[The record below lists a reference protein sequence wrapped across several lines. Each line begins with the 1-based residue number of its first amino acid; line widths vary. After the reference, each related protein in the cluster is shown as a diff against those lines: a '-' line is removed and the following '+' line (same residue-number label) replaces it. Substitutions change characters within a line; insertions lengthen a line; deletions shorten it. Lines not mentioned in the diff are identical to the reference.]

1 MKALAGLVPPGGS
14 GGAFAFP
21 HVQVLE
27 APGLLGCGP
36 SSTFKAS
43 SAASFFVVVL
53 DIFFFFYGSIVDLQ
67 CSGVQQSNACAQS
80 CLTLCDSLDYS
91 LPGSS
96 LRGISQARI
105 LEWIAI
111 PFTRGLVTQT
121 HTHTHTHSF
130 PGGSLVKNC

>member
-36 SSTFKAS
+36 SSAFKAR
-43 SAASFFVVVL
+43 SAASFFVLVL
-53 DIFFFFYGSIVDLQ
+53 DIYFFYGSIVDLQ

-96 LRGISQARI
+96 VHGISQARI
-105 LEWIAI
+105 LE
-111 PFTRGLVTQT
+111 
-121 HTHTHTHSF
+121 
-130 PGGSLVKNC
+130 